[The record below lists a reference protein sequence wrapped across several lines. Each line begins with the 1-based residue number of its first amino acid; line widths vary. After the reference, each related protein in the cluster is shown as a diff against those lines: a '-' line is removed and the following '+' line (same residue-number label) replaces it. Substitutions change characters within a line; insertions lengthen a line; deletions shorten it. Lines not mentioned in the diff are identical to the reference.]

1 MNGIIYPDV
10 EEYLYGL
17 VPPRDPILTRLEQH
31 AQERDIPIVGP
42 YAGRLLYWLVRLT
55 RAKRILEIGTAIGY
69 SAIWLA
75 RACAP
80 VRGRVVTLELNEK
93 TAQEARR
100 NIAEAGMGHRVT
112 VLVGD
117 GADLLPTLRGRFD
130 FLFLDA
136 EKHQYKRLLTLALPK
151 LKRGALIVT
160 DNVLWSGR
168 VAQPNPDETTQAIC
182 EFNEYIAHH
191 PALETVIV
199 PVRDGMALSRKR

>member
-1 MNGIIYPDV
+1 MNGIISPDV
-10 EEYLYGL
+10 EQYLYEL
-17 VPPRDPILTRLEQH
+17 VPPRDPILTRLEQQ
-31 AQERDIPIVGP
+31 AQERDIPIIGP
-42 YAGRLLYWLVRLT
+42 YAGRFLYWLVRFS

-80 VRGRVVTLELNEK
+80 SRGRVVTIELNEK

-100 NIAEAGMGHRVT
+100 NIAEAGLGHRVT

-136 EKHQYKRLLTLALPK
+136 EKHQYRRLLDLALPK

-168 VAQPNPDETTQAIC
+168 VAQPNPDATTQAIC
-182 EFNEYIAHH
+182 EFNEYITKH
-191 PALETVIV
+191 PALETVLV